1 MYRHISS
8 GVESGSCKVC
18 PAPLRRVLCPALC
31 QIYNCHGSL
40 DWLRAGVCFIG
51 SISSVRDRCA
61 LQMAIRKPPLDR
73 SIAGS

>member
-8 GVESGSCKVC
+8 GVESGSCKV
-18 PAPLRRVLCPALC
+18 VLSGSSPQGIVPGSMSNIQLP
-31 QIYNCHGSL
+31 SL